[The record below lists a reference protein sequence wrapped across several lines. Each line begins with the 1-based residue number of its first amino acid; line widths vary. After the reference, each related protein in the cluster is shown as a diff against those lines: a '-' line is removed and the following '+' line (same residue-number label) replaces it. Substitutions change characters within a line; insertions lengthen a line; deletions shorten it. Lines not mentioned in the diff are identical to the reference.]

1 MRNKEFLQEAI
12 LISVNLYD
20 EGLLQKLNYWTE
32 KTNVT
37 VYNVE
42 ESSRLIEVLADK
54 TNDKNIKLPIIAIR
68 RPNGFTITN
77 PNKKPLTFDGLGLDN
92 KLKLEYDGIKSKLEK
107 KEITNKEY
115 QEWLREHKNM
125 IIEDN
130 LASLNAIPIKL
141 TYYVD
146 VYTRYQKENDLYMRN
161 LIFNFVNYPTIKLK
175 FTYNSIPI
183 EHNTNLILGETVSVE
198 SPNIKLFSDQIC
210 KQTLTITIDDA
221 YLWDVRVNKSVFIN
235 EGMTLE
241 IYDQDRDE
249 FIIEHI

>member
-1 MRNKEFLQEAI
+1 M
-12 LISVNLYD
+12 
-20 EGLLQKLNYWTE
+20 
-32 KTNVT
+32 
-37 VYNVE
+37 
-42 ESSRLIEVLADK
+42 
-54 TNDKNIKLPIIAIR
+54 
-68 RPNGFTITN
+68 
-77 PNKKPLTFDGLGLDN
+77 
-92 KLKLEYDGIKSKLEK
+92 KLEYDGIKSKLEK

-115 QEWLREHKNM
+115 QEWLREHKDM

-183 EHNTNLILGETVSVE
+183 EHNTNLILGETVSFE
-198 SPNIKLFSDQIC
+198 SSNIKLFSDQIC

>member
-77 PNKKPLTFDGLGLDN
+77 PNKKPLTFDGLALDN

-115 QEWLREHKNM
+115 QEWLREHKDM

-183 EHNTNLILGETVSVE
+183 EHNTNLILGETVSVD
-198 SPNIKLFSDQIC
+198 SSNIKLFSDQIC